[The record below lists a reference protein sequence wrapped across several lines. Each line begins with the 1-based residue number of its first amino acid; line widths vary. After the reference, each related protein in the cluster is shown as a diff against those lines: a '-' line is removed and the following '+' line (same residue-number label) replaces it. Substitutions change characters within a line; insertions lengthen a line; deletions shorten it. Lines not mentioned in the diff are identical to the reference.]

1 MNNTTNLI
9 YDFFNTN
16 TKIVQSRF
24 DENEWNAYYESTIE
38 PVALQLA
45 GEYTRKI
52 FSKGERRRGNKI
64 VFESLNLQY
73 ASMRTK
79 LSLVQFVDRA
89 MMSPNEARKVFNLPP
104 VDGGDELKIGRAS
117 CRARWRSVMVVVL
130 L

>member
-1 MNNTTNLI
+1 MNNTTKRI

-104 VDGGDELKIGRAS
+104 VEGGDELIRRLDTEIGRAS
-117 CRARWRSVMVVVL
+117 CRESE
-130 L
+130 